1 MAVSSAL
8 MLLAAGGT
16 GSACAAKVTSASTDA
31 AIWKTC
37 LMGILPRV
45 MKSLARLLLRGR
57 RVLLYAASAEMIS
70 RDRRSCLSYQDI
82 WGNTACERRDA
93 DGQEFGG
100 DGCSIAK
107 LLDLRLC
114 APFAESLRVERKL
127 ALTIKQLVCDLAH
140 ARGIFENHSIRSLE
154 IEESRRGCGMS
165 SRPEHHGYSA
175 FGQEMKRTHPVVA
188 RGDLM
193 VDVLDPRSVRRKQR
207 DRVMDL
213 VDTQQRRIAD
223 AIAHSGVADFVP
235 ERLIAARV

>member
-57 RVLLYAASAEMIS
+57 RGLLYAASAEMIS

-127 ALTIKQLVCDLAH
+127 ALTIKQLVGDLAH
-140 ARGIFENHSIRSLE
+140 AFRSVDRLQKHAATVQGARHALL
-154 IEESRRGCGMS
+154 RRGRLAGQDAAHL
-165 SRPEHHGYSA
+165 SR
-175 FGQEMKRTHPVVA
+175 
-188 RGDLM
+188 
-193 VDVLDPRSVRRKQR
+193 VRP
-207 DRVMDL
+207 
-213 VDTQQRRIAD
+213 A
-223 AIAHSGVADFVP
+223 
-235 ERLIAARV
+235 AARV